1 MTIAHT
7 VHAYYAAYN
16 ACDEAALACL
26 LHPEVVLRSAL
37 GEQHGLEAYLAT
49 YRYMIGAFVD
59 RMTPET
65 IRVEGEVAI
74 VAIHDSLTARADIAD
89 FMGRSVA
96 EGEEIVLR
104 LEGRYRVVDG
114 LIVAI
119 DIAAVG

>member
-1 MTIAHT
+1 MTVEDIIRT
-7 VHAYYAAYN
+7 YYAAYN
-16 ACDEAALACL
+16 ACDEAALAGL
-26 LHPEVVLRSAL
+26 LHPEVVLGSAL
-37 GEQHGLEAYLAT
+37 GEQHGREAYLAT